1 MDAMILSAGLG
12 TRMRPLTESIPK
24 PLLRVGKHRL
34 IEYHLHNLKLA
45 GISNIVVNT
54 SYLADMFVD
63 VIGNGSVYGVNIMY
77 SHESEPPLNTGGGIL
92 RALPL
97 LQSDPFLI
105 VNADIWTDFPFSH
118 LHVPGFADGCLIL
131 VDNPAHNCDGDFI
144 LTNGKLNI
152 PDAQIA
158 SQTLTYS
165 GISILRKSLFSNTNE
180 VNFPLYNLFSNSIE
194 RGELSGR
201 YYKGI
206 WHDVGS
212 PERLEQVTTMLDN
225 ENLKSASE
233 E

>member
-45 GISNIVVNT
+45 GISNIVINT
-54 SYLADMFVD
+54 SYLADMFLD
-63 VIGNGSVYGVNIMY
+63 VIGDGSAYGVDILY
-77 SHESEPPLNTGGGIL
+77 SHEREPPLNTGGGVR

-105 VNADIWTDFPFSH
+105 VNADIWTDFPFSQ

-131 VDNPAHNCDGDFI
+131 VDNPAHNSDGDFI

-152 PDAQIA
+152 PDAEIA

-165 GISILRKSLFSNTNE
+165 GISILRKSLFSNTKE
-180 VNFPLYNLFSNSIE
+180 VNFPLYSLFSNSIE
-194 RGELSGR
+194 RGKLSGR

-212 PERLEQVTTMLDN
+212 PGRLEQVTTMLDS
-225 ENLKSASE
+225 EKLKSASE
-233 E
+233 

>member
-45 GISNIVVNT
+45 GISNIVINT

-63 VIGNGSVYGVNIMY
+63 AIGDGSAYGVDILY
-77 SHESEPPLNTGGGIL
+77 SHEREPPLNTGGGIR

-105 VNADIWTDFPFSH
+105 VNADIWTDFPFSQ
-118 LHVPGFADGCLIL
+118 LHVPEFADGCLIL
-131 VDNPAHNCDGDFI
+131 VDNPAHNSDGDFI

-152 PDAQIA
+152 PDTEIA
-158 SQTLTYS
+158 SQTLPYCVKVFSRIRQRLIFLYTAYS
-165 GISILRKSLFSNTNE
+165 VNLLKE
-180 VNFPLYNLFSNSIE
+180 VSFPVDTTKE
-194 RGELSGR
+194 SGM
-201 YYKGI
+201 
-206 WHDVGS
+206 
-212 PERLEQVTTMLDN
+212 MLAVPRD
-225 ENLKSASE
+225 LCK
-233 E
+233 